1 MTDQDAS
8 NSGRGA
14 MTAREFCAPVLRA
27 PIDVVSEDDYEL
39 KWRLHDALDVVRIR
53 QPCAAGVLLGGT
65 RRASFPGDI
74 PAHTGVRRDR
84 GPIR

>member
-27 PIDVVSEDDYEL
+27 LIDVVPEDDYEL
-39 KWRLHDALDVVRIR
+39 KWRLHDALNVADPPTVCGRRVAGWYS
-53 QPCAAGVLLGGT
+53 PCILPWGHSDSHRST
-65 RRASFPGDI
+65 P
-74 PAHTGVRRDR
+74 
-84 GPIR
+84 